1 MKNDAL
7 EPFEKSLKE
16 SMIQKKCLIRLI
28 KMLKG
33 IWSSRYKIK

>member
-7 EPFEKSLKE
+7 EPFEKSLKRINDTE
-16 SMIQKKCLIRLI
+16 
-28 KMLKG
+28 KMFDTIDKNAKG